1 MQIKVSP
8 FYFILLLTTTIVLLI
23 GGWWI
28 FLLNKLVNNPM
39 NEANRVKFIY
49 MMRWEGTSFFILC
62 GILFGLLIFLYR
74 KNEKISNSLKTYF
87 AAINHELK
95 TPLASI
101 KIQTN
106 MLEENIKNDEE
117 MSKKNQKYIF
127 RIYDEINDLEA
138 EINNSL
144 ILANLKKTNRSQSK
158 IDLVS
163 TLNEFESKFREKI
176 NFNISKSSLGAEV
189 NINFNEHFLNVI
201 LRNLITN
208 SIRHSKNSSS
218 QKLILIDIVLKES
231 KDFVVLEYNDH
242 GAPFTGNINKLGDFL
257 YLHNSVQG
265 KGIGLFLVKELM
277 QKEKGIFNVR
287 NDKNLIFTLTFKKK
301 A

>member
-28 FLLNKLVNNPM
+28 FLLNKLANNPM
-39 NEANRVKFIY
+39 NEASRANFIW
-49 MMRWEGTSFFILC
+49 MMKWEGTTFFILC

-101 KIQTN
+101 KMQAN
-106 MLEENIKNDEE
+106 MLEENIKHDTQIKE
-117 MSKKNQKYIF
+117 KNQKYIN

-144 ILANLKKTNRSQSK
+144 ILANLNKTNRSQSK
-158 IDLVS
+158 IDLAKYL
-163 TLNEFESKFREKI
+163 TELEKKFLGKI
-176 NFNISKSSLGAEV
+176 RINIIKEDKTNDVYLR
-189 NINFNEHFLNVI
+189 FNEHFFNVI
-201 LRNLITN
+201 FRNLIIN
-208 SIRHSKNSSS
+208 SIRHSQKNKSDD
-218 QKLILIDIVLKES
+218 LIKIDIKLNEN
-231 KDFVVLEYNDH
+231 KDFMILQYNDH
-242 GAPFTGNINKLGDFL
+242 GAPFTGNINRLGEFL
-257 YLHNSVQG
+257 YLHNSAHG
-265 KGIGLFLVKELM
+265 KGIGLYLVKELM
-277 QKEKGIFNVR
+277 RKEKGLFSVS
-287 NDKNLIFTLTFKKK
+287 NDKNLIFTLSFRKRT
-301 A
+301 